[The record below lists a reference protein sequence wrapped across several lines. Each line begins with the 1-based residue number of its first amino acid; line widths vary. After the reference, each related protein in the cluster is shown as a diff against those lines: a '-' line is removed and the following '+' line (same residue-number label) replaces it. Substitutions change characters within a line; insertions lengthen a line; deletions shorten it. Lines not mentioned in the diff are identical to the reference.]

1 MSYYECLRC
10 KYKSLRNS
18 DMKRHLERK
27 VKCPRNIE
35 SIKYNDEEI
44 YNLSMIIH
52 KNEKIETVKPIKKD
66 LLCMH
71 CNKSFTRL
79 DNLKKHEKST
89 CKFKNKINEKN
100 IDIDKNNN
108 DINIKDD
115 NNEKNIDNSKNTI
128 NIENNIKNIDNKLS
142 MDNQTNIHNK
152 TYIEN
157 QTNNIIIINP
167 NNNLQPFDN
176 NWTIEHI
183 DNYLRQLILLS
194 DNKYTNL
201 LDEILK
207 NKNNLNVIIDKDSH
221 SGLVYKNKDDLYV
234 NMKVKE
240 IIKVS
245 MEKLYQQLN
254 GFYTTLLDNNTIIN
268 SNIIDNLKENLDNKF
283 DDFCNNNNTQNIVS
297 DLLTSIYEKNKLE
310 AIEISENILNN
321 NKIGY

>member
-1 MSYYECLRC
+1 
-10 KYKSLRNS
+10 
-18 DMKRHLERK
+18 MKRHLERK
-27 VKCPRNIE
+27 VKCARNIE

-44 YNLSMIIH
+44 YNLSMVIH
-52 KNEKIETVKPIKKD
+52 KNEKIDNDKPIKKD
-66 LLCMH
+66 LLCIY

-79 DNLKKHEKST
+79 DNLKKHEKNT
-89 CKFKNKINEKN
+89 CKLKNKSIESENENDNKN
-100 IDIDKNNN
+100 I
-108 DINIKDD
+108 
-115 NNEKNIDNSKNTI
+115 I